1 MQKSDSIIEVI
12 QKMVQDGEPREKIL
26 QTLNDLG
33 VKDEQAT
40 RLVLIAEADT
50 LTLLKKEINNM
61 VKQEFTLQK
70 KDFEDIIKHDLKIIE
85 SEEKV
90 MAGEVARSELKEV
103 RAGILGEARG
113 FEERVNKVISESQ
126 KTVSLV
132 KVALDSLNNRMA
144 QIELDVEQMK
154 VHKFRKKSM
163 FFSYAMLGT
172 GALAF
177 IVSLVLFWTHFG
189 GLDVANIVVLSIL
202 LLASITLMFASILG

>member
-1 MQKSDSIIEVI
+1 MAKSDSIIEII

-40 RLVLIAEADT
+40 RLLMIAEADT

-61 VKQEFTLQK
+61 VRQEFSLQK

-90 MAGEVARSELKEV
+90 MAGEVARSELKDV
-103 RAGILGEARG
+103 RAGILGEAKG

-163 FFSYAMLGT
+163 FFSFAMLGT

-177 IVSLVLFWTHFG
+177 LVSLGLFWINFG
-189 GLDVANIVVLSIL
+189 SLDVANIVVLSIL

>member
-1 MQKSDSIIEVI
+1 MQKNDSIIEVI

-26 QTLNDLG
+26 KTLNDLG

-40 RLVLIAEADT
+40 RLLMIAEADT

-61 VKQEFTLQK
+61 VKQEFSLQK

-90 MAGEVARSELKEV
+90 MAGEVARSELKDV
-103 RAGILGEARG
+103 RAGIVGEAKG

-177 IVSLVLFWTHFG
+177 LVSLVLFWINFSN
-189 GLDVANIVVLSIL
+189 LDVANIVVLSIL

>member
-40 RLVLIAEADT
+40 RLLMIAEADT

-177 IVSLVLFWTHFG
+177 LVSLGLFWINFG
-189 GLDVANIVVLSIL
+189 KLDVANIVILSIL

>member
-1 MQKSDSIIEVI
+1 MAKSDSIIEII

-40 RLVLIAEADT
+40 RLLMIAEADT

-61 VKQEFTLQK
+61 VRQEFSLQK

-90 MAGEVARSELKEV
+90 MAGEVARSELKDV
-103 RAGILGEARG
+103 RAGILGEAKG

-163 FFSYAMLGT
+163 FFSFAMLGT

-177 IVSLVLFWTHFG
+177 LVSLGLFWINFG
-189 GLDVANIVVLSIL
+189 SLDVANIVVLSIF